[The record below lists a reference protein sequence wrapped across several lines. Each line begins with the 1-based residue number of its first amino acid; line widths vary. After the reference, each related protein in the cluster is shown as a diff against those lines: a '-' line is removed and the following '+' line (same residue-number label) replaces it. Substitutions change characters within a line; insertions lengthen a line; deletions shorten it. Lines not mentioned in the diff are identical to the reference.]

1 MNGYFCLNITMSC
14 LIQASVSI
22 KLAVTYIDNYVV
34 ILITADLTGRR
45 PAAFLF
51 LMWKW
56 IFLDFSFCLLKKML
70 RMSTWTSDGS
80 MLSWFN
86 KRGVSVVQGWLNFR
100 AWGRIKTGAPSVPVS
115 SPGLWVISKDIE
127 KGVHAGFELP
137 GSENVRE
144 MGNVAF
150 PPAREQTGFIRQ
162 KQPTWQSDT
171 PAWAQVALIRG
182 FWYVRL

>member
-1 MNGYFCLNITMSC
+1 MS
-14 LIQASVSI
+14 
-22 KLAVTYIDNYVV
+22 
-34 ILITADLTGRR
+34 
-45 PAAFLF
+45 P
-51 LMWKW
+51 
-56 IFLDFSFCLLKKML
+56 
-70 RMSTWTSDGS
+70 WTSGGS

-100 AWGRIKTGAPSVPVS
+100 AWGRIKKGTPSVPVS

-150 PPAREQTGFIRQ
+150 PPAREKTGFIRQ

-182 FWYVRL
+182 SWYVRLLEGTSAAAGICCLSAPADFCGEISGSGYLSRKHQLNMSALPHLLQMQRSGKGIQPACLPS